1 MRPGLDPVTL
11 QVLVGALRAAC
22 EEMGA
27 VLVRAAHSANIKERR
42 DCSTALFDA
51 TGELVMQAEQIPVHL
66 GSMPDAVA
74 AVLGEEHR
82 PGDLWILND
91 PYRGGTHLPDIT
103 LISPVFAP
111 QGESQQA
118 DQAGAAASPEASSLL
133 GFAASRAHHADVG
146 GPTPAGMPAGST
158 RLEDEGVVI
167 PPTRADDDLLARLAA
182 EMRNPRQRLA
192 DLRAQRAANLTGERR
207 LLELARRHGIGVLGS
222 GMAEILDYAER
233 RTRAQL
239 AELPDGAY
247 EAEDLMEADAAGA
260 PRDIRLRVTARIDGD
275 RLTLDFTGTDPQVD
289 GNLNCPLPVAKSAAF
304 FAVRVLTDPEAPPS
318 AGAFRPVEV
327 IAPQGCLLNARPP
340 AAVAAGN
347 VETSSRVA
355 DLVMEALAGATPA
368 PAQGQ
373 GTMNNLTLANESLP
387 TSQSPRQGGYAPSTP
402 HPCGVSPARR
412 QDQFTYYETLGGG
425 QGACPDADGPSAV
438 HVAMSNT
445 LNTPIEALEA
455 EFPLRVRELS
465 VRRGS
470 GGAGRHRGGDGIVRD
485 LEALAPMSFTLI
497 TERRRHSP
505 RGRDGGADGEAGS
518 NLLNGEPLASKA
530 AGELR
535 PGDRLR
541 IETPGGGGY
550 GRAPSRQPR

>member
-1 MRPGLDPVTL
+1 VSGGLDPVTL

-27 VLVRAAHSANIKERR
+27 VLVHAAHSANIKERR

-51 TGELVMQAEQIPVHL
+51 GGELVMQAEHIPVHL

-74 AVLGEEHR
+74 SVLGERHA

-103 LISPVFAP
+103 LISPIFA
-111 QGESQQA
+111 G
-118 DQAGAAASPEASSLL
+118 PELL

-146 GPTPAGMPAGST
+146 GPTPAGMPVGST
-158 RLEDEGVVI
+158 RLGDEGVVI
-167 PPTRADDDLLARLAA
+167 PPTRADDARLAA
-182 EMRNPRQRLA
+182 LAGEMRNPRQRLA
-192 DLRAQRAANLTGERR
+192 DLRAQRAANLTGEHR
-207 LLELARRHGIGVLGS
+207 LLELASRHGLRVLRS

-233 RTRAQL
+233 RTRAGL
-239 AELPDGAY
+239 ARLPDGTY
-247 EAEDLMEADAAGA
+247 EAEDVLEDDAAGEQ
-260 PRDIRLRVTARIDGD
+260 RDIRLRVAATISGD
-275 RLTLDFTGTDPQVD
+275 RLTLDFTGTAPQVK
-289 GNLNCPLPVAKSAAF
+289 GNLNCPLSVTKSAAF
-304 FAVRVLTDPEAPPS
+304 FAVRVLTDPDAPPS

-327 IAPQGCLLNARPP
+327 IAPEGCLLHAQPP

-355 DLVMEALAGATPA
+355 DLAIEALAQATPA

-373 GTMNNLTLANESLP
+373 GTMNNLTLANE
-387 TSQSPRQGGYAPSTP
+387 R
-402 HPCGVSPARR
+402 
-412 QDQFTYYETLGGG
+412 FTYYETLGGG
-425 QGACPDADGPSAV
+425 QGACPDAGGPSAV

-445 LNTPIEALEA
+445 LNTPVEALET

-465 VRRGS
+465 IRRGS
-470 GGAGRHRGGDGIVRD
+470 GGGGRHRGGDGIARE

-497 TERRRHSP
+497 AERRRHAP
-505 RGRDGGADGEAGS
+505 RGRDGGADGAPGR
-518 NLLNGEPLASKA
+518 NLLNGRALPSKA
-530 AGELR
+530 AGELV

-550 GRAPSRQPR
+550 GEPGTSG